1 MACFPSEPI
10 DVPPARNC
18 LRVRLVTLVAVL
30 LLALTTPARAQA
42 PGPFVKYRVEIDAPR
57 ALVDTLR
64 SGLDLYRWQGYE
76 TMTPELLQR
85 LMTEAE
91 AEARDILAANG
102 YFSPKVSATLD
113 TAAQPQVV
121 RLAVEPGE
129 PTRVTGVDVR
139 LTGAISGDGA
149 QEEAML
155 ARVRADWLLPIG
167 AVFTQADWDR
177 TKRRAVEVVSERLY
191 AGARIAASEARIDP
205 ELRTADLAVT
215 IDSGP
220 PLRFGALRIT
230 GVARHDETRV
240 TNLWTFAPG
249 DPYDREKLERFQRR
263 LVATGYFAS
272 VQVDADPSAAEGSE
286 VPVRVSLIEGPR
298 RRLELGLGYSTDTKF
313 RGSVDWRDN
322 DVFARD
328 WRLRINANLETVQQW
343 AEVAFDLPERP
354 SGWADTVGV
363 RWKATDIENLKT
375 DEWRVGA
382 RTTAVDERSRPAFGA
397 AYIASR
403 QTPSGS
409 PPEDVYAS
417 FLDYVHTWRTT
428 DNILSPR
435 RGWVAQTELGGGV
448 PGISTKG
455 FGRVIG
461 RLAWFV
467 PLGIANELAFRAEAG
482 AVLASSRDGIP
493 ESLLFR
499 TGGATTVRGYN
510 FESLGVTQGEAVVG
524 GRYLAIVSGE
534 YTRWVW
540 EGIGLAAF
548 VDAGNARDEISG
560 FRFALGYGAGV
571 RVRSPIGPFRLDVAY
586 GEEDRAVRLH
596 FSVGLSF

>member
-1 MACFPSEPI
+1 LPLQWA
-10 DVPPARNC
+10 
-18 LRVRLVTLVAVL
+18 TLVAAL
-30 LLALTTPARAQA
+30 LLALAAPAHAQA
-42 PGPFVKYRVEIDAPR
+42 PGPYVKYRVEIAAPLALADALR
-57 ALVDTLR
+57 A
-64 SGLDLYRWQGYE
+64 GLDLYRWQGYE
-76 TMTPELLQR
+76 TMTPELLRR

-91 AEARDILAANG
+91 AETRDILAANG
-102 YFSPKVSATLD
+102 YFSPEVSATLD
-113 TAAQPQVV
+113 AAAEPQVV

-129 PTRVTGVDVR
+129 PTRVTGVDIR
-139 LTGAISGDGA
+139 LTGAVADDGA
-149 QEEAML
+149 QEDALL
-155 ARVRADWLLPIG
+155 ARVRADWLLPVG
-167 AVFTQADWDR
+167 AVFTQVDWDR
-177 TKRRAVEVVSERLY
+177 TKRRAVEIVSERLY

-205 ELRTADLAVT
+205 ELRTATLAVT

-220 PLRFGALRIT
+220 ALRFGALRIT
-230 GVARHDETRV
+230 GTARHDEARV
-240 TNLWTFAPG
+240 SNLWTFAPG
-249 DPYDREKLERFQRR
+249 EPYDREKLERYQRR

-272 VQVDADPSAAEGSE
+272 VQVEVDPAAAEGGE
-286 VPVRVSLIEGPR
+286 VPVRVSVIEGPR
-298 RRLELGLGYSTDTKF
+298 RRLELSLGYSTDTKF
-313 RGSVDWRDN
+313 RGGVDWRNN
-322 DVFARD
+322 DIFARD
-328 WRLRINANLETVQQW
+328 WRLRLNANLETVQQW
-343 AEVAFDLPERP
+343 AEAAVDLPERP

-363 RWKATDIENLKT
+363 RWKSTDIENLET
-375 DEWRVGA
+375 DEWRVGV
-382 RTTAVDERSRPAFGA
+382 RTTAVEERSQPAFGA

-403 QTPSGS
+403 QTPSGF
-409 PPEDVYAS
+409 PPEDVYAT

-428 DNILSPR
+428 DNLLSPR
-435 RGWVAQTELGGGV
+435 RGLVAQSELGGGI
-448 PGISTKG
+448 PGVSTKG

-461 RLAWFV
+461 RVAWFV
-467 PLGIANELAFRAEAG
+467 PLGIADELAFRAEAG

-524 GRYLAIVSGE
+524 GRYLAIVSAE

>member
-1 MACFPSEPI
+1 MPAARRIPSRLRAC
-10 DVPPARNC
+10 
-18 LRVRLVTLVAVL
+18 VAAAA
-30 LLALTTPARAQA
+30 LLALAAPAYPQA
-42 PGPFVKYRVEIDAPR
+42 PDPYVKYRVEIAAPL
-57 ALVDTLR
+57 ALVEPLR

-76 TMTPELLQR
+76 TMTPELLRR
-85 LMTEAE
+85 LMAEAE
-91 AEARDILAANG
+91 AEAREILAANG
-102 YFSPKVSATLD
+102 YFSPAVSATLD
-113 TAAQPQVV
+113 AAAAPQVV

-129 PTRVTGVDVR
+129 PTRVTAVEIR
-139 LTGAISGDGA
+139 LAGAVADDPA
-149 QEEAML
+149 EEDAML
-155 ARVRADWLLPIG
+155 ARVREDWPLPVG

-177 TKRRAVEVVSERLY
+177 AKRIAAAVVSERLY

-205 ELRTADLAVT
+205 ETRAATLAVT
-215 IDSGP
+215 VDSGP

-230 GVARHDETRV
+230 GTARHDEERAR
-240 TNLWTFAPG
+240 NLWTFPP
-249 DPYDREKLERFQRR
+249 DEPYDREKLERYQRR

-272 VQVDADPSAAEGSE
+272 VQVEADPAAAEGGA

-298 RRLELGLGYSTDTKF
+298 RRLELSLGYSTDTKL
-313 RGSVDWRDN
+313 RGSFDWRNN

-328 WRLRINANLETVQQW
+328 WRLRLNANLETVQQW
-343 AEVAFDLPERP
+343 AELAVDLPERA

-363 RWKATDIENLKT
+363 RWKATDIENLET
-375 DEWRVGA
+375 DEWRIGA
-382 RTTAVDERSRPAFGA
+382 RTTAIEERSRPSFGA

-409 PPEDVYAS
+409 PPEDVYAT
-417 FLDYVHTWRTT
+417 FLDYAHTWRTT
-428 DNILSPR
+428 DNLLSPR
-435 RGWVAQTELGGGV
+435 RGLVTQIELGGGV
-448 PGISTKG
+448 PGLSTEG

-467 PLGIANELAFRAEAG
+467 PFGPANELAFRAETG
-482 AVLASSRDGIP
+482 AVLASSRNGIP

-524 GRYLAIVSGE
+524 GRYLAILSGE

-548 VDAGNARDEISG
+548 VDAGNAADDLSR
-560 FRFALGYGAGV
+560 FRLALGYGIGV

-596 FSVGLSF
+596 FSVGLTF